1 VDQIL
6 PAAGVEDEDQGI
18 MVVQEGT
25 HNGCWAVKIP
35 GEDPSMVRLEG
46 VGEANRMEGN
56 GGLVGLV
63 EIVDV
68 ETVVGEDDLAGRRD
82 QVEEGD
88 EMGQEED
95 LDVDSLASEEEGL
108 RMQEELVHLLVLAE
122 VIVER
127 TRF

>member
-1 VDQIL
+1 
-6 PAAGVEDEDQGI
+6 
-18 MVVQEGT
+18 
-25 HNGCWAVKIP
+25 
-35 GEDPSMVRLEG
+35 MVRLEG

>member
-1 VDQIL
+1 
-6 PAAGVEDEDQGI
+6 
-18 MVVQEGT
+18 
-25 HNGCWAVKIP
+25 
-35 GEDPSMVRLEG
+35 
-46 VGEANRMEGN
+46 
-56 GGLVGLV
+56 
-63 EIVDV
+63 VDV